1 MKKFIPFA
9 HAKSVYEIDIE
20 FYIRNNVKN
29 LFLDLD
35 NTLDS
40 YKCRKPS
47 KNAISLIKKI
57 KENGVKVYIISNNRK
72 NRVNGYA
79 SRIPCDFLY
88 KSFKPFPLK
97 INRFIKENGLNKNEC
112 MIVGDQLMTDV
123 LLGYN
128 AKIRVVLTEKIVK
141 EDQPTTRINRL
152 FDNPIRKKLFKKKLL
167 IDWREK

>member
-9 HAKSVYEIDIE
+9 HAQSVYEIDLDFFIK
-20 FYIRNNVKN
+20 NNVSY

-40 YKCRKPS
+40 YKCKVPS
-47 KNAISLIKKI
+47 ERAIELIKKI
-57 KENGVKVYIISNNRK
+57 EEKGIKVYIISNNRK
-72 NRVNGYA
+72 KRVDAYA
-79 SRIPCDFLY
+79 SKIPCDY
-88 KSFKPFPLK
+88 ISKSFKPFAFK
-97 INRFIKENGLNKNEC
+97 INKFIKENGIEKDKS

-123 LLGYN
+123 LFGHN

-141 EDQPTTRINRL
+141 EDQPTTRFNRL
-152 FDNPIRKKLFKKKLL
+152 FDRPIRKSLFKKKLL